1 MKKFVSIIAVLLI
14 LSLVACSNQDTPP
27 TTDNSSNTQS
37 ENITML
43 DEGVW
48 PMNEYT
54 EGLPVPSGTVA
65 WAMLDTEHENCGI
78 SIVDIAESDYHDYMK
93 LLEQEGFSVIE
104 DVSEEIKGQDYVS
117 IGTLL
122 SNGEKGLVI
131 TENEDNIFEPIVL
144 DFRNNNLHDLSD
156 PSVKQTV
163 EIADVMKTM
172 DNRIKLDKSLLEE
185 YQAN

>member
-1 MKKFVSIIAVLLI
+1 M
-14 LSLVACSNQDTPP
+14 
-27 TTDNSSNTQS
+27 
-37 ENITML
+37 
-43 DEGVW
+43 
-48 PMNEYT
+48 
-54 EGLPVPSGTVA
+54 
-65 WAMLDTEHENCGI
+65 
-78 SIVDIAESDYHDYMK
+78 
-93 LLEQEGFSVIE
+93 IE

-131 TENEDNIFEPIVL
+131 TENEDNIFEPTVL
-144 DFRNNNLHDLSD
+144 DFRNNNLYDLSD
-156 PSVKQTV
+156 PSVKQTI